1 MARTD
6 DTVPLGLPET
16 LCYHERIRVASDADW
31 ALLSARSI
39 VAVDDAGIEY
49 RAPDRQLDVV
59 QDHLRQLIDRR
70 VSGRGSPRDFL
81 FGVVGL
87 GLFMVMWVIGT
98 G

>member
-16 LCYHERIRVASDADW
+16 LCHDQRIRVAIDADW

-49 RAPDRQLDVV
+49 R
-59 QDHLRQLIDRR
+59 RR
-70 VSGRGSPRDFL
+70 TVSSMSCRTIYGS
-81 FGVVGL
+81 
-87 GLFMVMWVIGT
+87 
-98 G
+98 